1 MAPAPLAV
9 ERSRTT
15 DLYPCPP
22 SGRERWHHNSY
33 THLHTHTRTNIV
45 AHIHFHPPA
54 PPNELQPMVYFP
66 AVHSHST
73 LPPLSLS
80 LMFFFF
86 PLSPPSWRLPGSRE
100 RLHTHIHT
108 TMPLRVF
115 RMSLFTS
122 WSVQVVGKQTQS
134 LPGYVCISP
143 ILTSIHLVS
152 MQMFMAALRLAF
164 HC

>member
-22 SGRERWHHNSY
+22 SGKERWHHNSY

-45 AHIHFHPPA
+45 AHIHFHPP
-54 PPNELQPMVYFP
+54 PPPMNCNQWSIFP
-66 AVHSHST
+66 PSTPIQHS
-73 LPPLSLS
+73 PLSLS
-80 LMFFFF
+80 HVFFF

-100 RLHTHIHT
+100 GLHTHIHT